1 MLGAR
6 FLLPLLVCGVLSAS
20 SAAVARSPKA
30 VLRDETTKLNA
41 VTYTLPAGWT
51 GAGQVVWNP
60 EAELSANVCVR
71 TMQLTHPGRELLAHY
86 ISSFETPIR
95 GLTTNADTLSRL
107 LEPAVQRLPGYELLS
122 PGSAEARL
130 VPACE
135 EVRSYHLGRDRI
147 RRELGQDIKGDVYL
161 LCTSYDATHT
171 HPVTGEKTPCRIVC
185 GAVVHERSTREAGK
199 KQVTA
204 SFHDIFI
211 LGAPDDA
218 PKDAT
223 PKDAPI
229 TTALSDLRRTMA
241 EPRFNSRWLQTHI
254 RIMAQALDG
263 MPRVD
268 ARVLPLLEEK
278 AESGIRMGLPAVLD
292 AMEEQYGSGQMSE
305 NP

>member
-1 MLGAR
+1 MLGTR
-6 FLLPLLVCGVLSAS
+6 FLLPFLACGVLSAS
-20 SAAVARSPKA
+20 SVAVARSPKA

-51 GAGQVVWNP
+51 GTGQVVWNP
-60 EAELSANVCVR
+60 EAELSANICVR
-71 TMQLTHPGRELLAHY
+71 TMQLAHPGRELLAHY
-86 ISSFETPIR
+86 ISSFETPIHS
-95 GLTTNADTLSRL
+95 LTTDAEALSRL

-122 PGSAEARL
+122 PGSGEARL
-130 VPACE
+130 VPARE
-135 EVRSYHLGRDRI
+135 EVRAYHLGRDRI

-211 LGAPDDA
+211 LGAPTDA
-218 PKDAT
+218 SEDET
-223 PKDAPI
+223 PRDTPI
-229 TTALSDLRRTMA
+229 TTALSDLRRTMT
-241 EPRFNSRWLQTHI
+241 EPRFNSRWLQNHI
-254 RIMAQALDG
+254 RVMAQALDG

-268 ARVLPLLEEK
+268 DRALPRLEEK
-278 AESGIRMGLPAVLD
+278 AENGIRMGLPAVLD
-292 AMEEQYGSGQMSE
+292 AMEEQYGEERTSGK
-305 NP
+305 P